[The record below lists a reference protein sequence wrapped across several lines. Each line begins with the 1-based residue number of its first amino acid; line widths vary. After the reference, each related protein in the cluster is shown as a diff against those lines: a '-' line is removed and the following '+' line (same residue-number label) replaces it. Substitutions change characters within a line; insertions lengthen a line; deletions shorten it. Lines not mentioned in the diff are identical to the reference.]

1 MFTRLSHRLRPLSF
15 PRMTG
20 MEKQMPAHRPTIE
33 SRSDEV
39 SMMLFL
45 TSCMFTILNDK
56 GDSYGDDF
64 ENGVEIFRDSNTD
77 EITGFQVNS
86 VSLLT
91 DRMLLTYSVL
101 SDNMAVGYPTLI
113 LFQGGASYANSYP
126 RIRCQ
131 TRFQKKTY
139 TSQHKL

>member
-1 MFTRLSHRLRPLSF
+1 
-15 PRMTG
+15 
-20 MEKQMPAHRPTIE
+20 MPARRPKIE

-39 SMMLFL
+39 SMRLFL

-64 ENGVEIFRDSNTD
+64 ENGVKIFRDSNTD

-86 VSLLT
+86 VSSLT
-91 DRMLLTYSVL
+91 DLMLLTYSVL

-113 LFQGGASYANSYP
+113 LSQGGASYANSYP

-131 TRFQKKTY
+131 T
-139 TSQHKL
+139 

>member
-1 MFTRLSHRLRPLSF
+1 
-15 PRMTG
+15 
-20 MEKQMPAHRPTIE
+20 
-33 SRSDEV
+33 
-39 SMMLFL
+39 MMLFL

-77 EITGFQVNS
+77 EMTGFQVNS
-86 VSLLT
+86 VSFLT
-91 DRMLLTYSVL
+91 DLMLLTYSVL

-113 LFQGGASYANSYP
+113 LSQGGASYANSYP